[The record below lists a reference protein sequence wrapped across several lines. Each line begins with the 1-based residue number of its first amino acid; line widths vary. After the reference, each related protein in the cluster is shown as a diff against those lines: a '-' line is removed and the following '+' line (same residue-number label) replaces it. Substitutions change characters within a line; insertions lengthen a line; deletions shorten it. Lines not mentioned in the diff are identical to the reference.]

1 MIENEHINKINELT
15 SLVNATKLKLEEAE
29 VKQKTIEDTS
39 RNNTTK
45 MEREIAILKQENTL
59 LKSQNE
65 ELNNRIGEQ
74 KSYYENIIQ
83 NLENKAFSV
92 DHEEFQKK

>member
-1 MIENEHINKINELT
+1 MKKTKNEEKEKLENENNNKLNELT
-15 SLVNATKLKLEEAE
+15 SQLNSLQLKLEESE

-39 RNNTTK
+39 KTNLSK
-45 MEREIAILKQENTL
+45 MERDIANQL

-65 ELNNRIGEQ
+65 ELNNRINDQ

-83 NLENKAFSV
+83 NLENKA
-92 DHEEFQKK
+92 KKNWWS

>member
-1 MIENEHINKINELT
+1 
-15 SLVNATKLKLEEAE
+15 
-29 VKQKTIEDTS
+29 
-39 RNNTTK
+39 
-45 MEREIAILKQENTL
+45 MERDIAILKQENQL

-65 ELNNRIGEQ
+65 ELNNRINEQ

-92 DHEEFQKK
+92 DHEEFQKKIVKMGRMNVKIMNIS